1 MSSNLKVNTILP
13 STGTSIGI
21 GTAGG
26 LITSNSPLSIAGIAT
41 ITGDTG
47 NVRLDLHSTASGTGS
62 QIKLHND
69 HATTYFGQAGDTTGD
84 LLVYNESNTNIRF
97 FTNGNNERLRIAS
110 DGRVTI
116 ANSGSGGTADV
127 NADNFVVKN
136 YTSSGSCGISI
147 LNADNLNSTLY
158 FGNASD
164 SKHAELVW
172 SDAANLF
179 LMGTSNAG
187 AAIKLRSADQ
197 SDAVIIDSSQRVGVG
212 TMSPDTL
219 VEIGN
224 AIGTGTANLLKL
236 TSYTNS
242 QSSRPALVFWNNNPN
257 TAQAQISAKGGAS
270 YNASKLFFS
279 VANTSRALQDRACID
294 EYGTVI
300 LGGGEVRKVVKG
312 SNQHQAVLIDGTGNN
327 STRVTIIRHDNSD
340 NGPEI
345 QLVKTRGTSLSSL
358 NAPQGGDYLGALTFI
373 AGDGSDLNTRGADIG
388 VQATGPIG
396 NDTCP
401 ADIVFSVTNVGANS
415 PTERLRIGATGVT
428 TTSANI
434 DFPDGKMAIFGNS
447 SDLQI
452 WHDSNN
458 SRISDRG
465 GAGNL
470 QIESNNAILLQ
481 TNDSTNCMAKFFP
494 TGNYQNEFY
503 NDNDWNHPKL
513 RTSDH
518 GVDLFHSGDF
528 GLSFSDD
535 IGEIGDVAGFQ
546 AVNKAM
552 NANTDFGIRAT
563 SIRLATGSTER
574 MRVQSNGRVKIGA
587 IGTAALGA
595 LHIESSDTGTDT
607 ALFIGS
613 NSDNRFLAV
622 HENSGNSQFSH
633 LELKYNDNGKRPML
647 QLHNPYSSGTGF
659 GSQILFK
666 GHGGNGQAY
675 IETSNTTSG
684 SAEARLDIFT
694 INNKGISID
703 KDGQVMCCSDVSFA
717 SLPISSGNASM
728 MVRGDSGA
736 WALKLLC
743 RHDQNDYA
751 YLGFASM
758 NNSENLAEI
767 YTHRTGTSQGTMY
780 FGVRNGSGAIER
792 LRLSSGGEVRI
803 ADELTISRDNNN
815 ASGFTKGGKI
825 LSTPAYNEYHYTW
838 SGQSSYT
845 IDLTCASYFHSEFIY
860 TQHQTNGGNEMHY
873 YARGKWANNH
883 VTHTGYM
890 YEMSGDGGGLSV
902 SFTVSDQSGNGAVD
916 MKAGLT
922 ASGAPGATYRGLYG
936 GGNEGSSSNANGR
949 LRIAETYSWGSVS
962 TRSLIVRVYYG
973 SFSISKS

>member
-1 MSSNLKVNTILP
+1 
-13 STGTSIGI
+13 
-21 GTAGG
+21 
-26 LITSNSPLSIAGIAT
+26 
-41 ITGDTG
+41 
-47 NVRLDLHSTASGTGS
+47 
-62 QIKLHND
+62 
-69 HATTYFGQAGDTTGD
+69 
-84 LLVYNESNTNIRF
+84 
-97 FTNGNNERLRIAS
+97 
-110 DGRVTI
+110 
-116 ANSGSGGTADV
+116 
-127 NADNFVVKN
+127 
-136 YTSSGSCGISI
+136 
-147 LNADNLNSTLY
+147 
-158 FGNASD
+158 
-164 SKHAELVW
+164 
-172 SDAANLF
+172 
-179 LMGTSNAG
+179 
-187 AAIKLRSADQ
+187 
-197 SDAVIIDSSQRVGVG
+197 
-212 TMSPDTL
+212 
-219 VEIGN
+219 
-224 AIGTGTANLLKL
+224 
-236 TSYTNS
+236 
-242 QSSRPALVFWNNNPN
+242 
-257 TAQAQISAKGGAS
+257 
-270 YNASKLFFS
+270 
-279 VANTSRALQDRACID
+279 
-294 EYGTVI
+294 
-300 LGGGEVRKVVKG
+300 
-312 SNQHQAVLIDGTGNN
+312 
-327 STRVTIIRHDNSD
+327 
-340 NGPEI
+340 
-345 QLVKTRGTSLSSL
+345 
-358 NAPQGGDYLGALTFI
+358 
-373 AGDGSDLNTRGADIG
+373 
-388 VQATGPIG
+388 
-396 NDTCP
+396 
-401 ADIVFSVTNVGANS
+401 
-415 PTERLRIGATGVT
+415 
-428 TTSANI
+428 
-434 DFPDGKMAIFGNS
+434 
-447 SDLQI
+447 
-452 WHDSNN
+452 
-458 SRISDRG
+458 
-465 GAGNL
+465 
-470 QIESNNAILLQ
+470 
-481 TNDSTNCMAKFFP
+481 
-494 TGNYQNEFY
+494 
-503 NDNDWNHPKL
+503 
-513 RTSDH
+513 
-518 GVDLFHSGDF
+518 SGDF

-552 NANTDFGIRAT
+552 SANTDFGIRAT

-803 ADELTISRDNNN
+803 ADELTIARDNNN